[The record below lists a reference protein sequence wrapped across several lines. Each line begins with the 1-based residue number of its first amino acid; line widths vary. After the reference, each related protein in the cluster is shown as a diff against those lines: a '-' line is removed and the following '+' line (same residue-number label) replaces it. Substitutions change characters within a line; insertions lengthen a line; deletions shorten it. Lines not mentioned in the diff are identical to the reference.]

1 MGWNETYPSLK
12 KEICEIL
19 VKTGAL
25 QFGAF
30 PLTGEAWSSYFVDLR
45 IIPSFPGAF
54 RRVGEAYVD
63 FARNVL
69 NPAAFHRV
77 AGIPTAGIPFASL
90 LSFFL
95 SKPFLYVR
103 TEATTHGRERRVEG
117 ILYPGDSVLLVD
129 DLVTSGSSL
138 LTAANAISS
147 EGGLV
152 GDALVLIDRQEGG
165 EKALAGAGIRLH
177 ALVTMSEA
185 AHILY
190 DLEAID
196 REQFREI
203 LKQVKKR

>member
-1 MGWNETYPSLK
+1 LGWNDTYTSLK

-30 PLTGEAWSSYFVDLR
+30 PLTDETWSSYFVDLR

-69 NPAAFHRV
+69 NPTAFHRV

-95 SKPFLYVR
+95 SKPFIYVR

-138 LTAANAISS
+138 LTAANAISA
-147 EGGLV
+147 EGGVV

-165 EKALAGAGIRLH
+165 ENALAGAGIRLH
-177 ALVTMSEA
+177 SLVTMSEA
-185 AHILY
+185 APILY

-196 REQFREI
+196 REQFRGI